1 MSDSAT
7 GGERPSDV
15 PQLPE
20 PNDPV
25 DRVEGYRTEDGVV
38 LYDSRNPLAWIK
50 STVST
55 SVGEMN

>member
-20 PNDPV
+20 LNDPV
-25 DRVEGYRTEDGVV
+25 DRIEGYRTENGVV

-55 SVGEMN
+55 SVGEMR